1 MYVFAIWV
9 ILIIQGSVPPV
20 FFGLRRD
27 SGCKQDN
34 GGSRGGLQ
42 EAAIS
47 DARIIMNRHGQC
59 VKIKTD
65 DQYSLGMH
73 DRKKKA
79 E

>member
-1 MYVFAIWV
+1 MVNIDNSWGVPQVFSA
-9 ILIIQGSVPPV
+9 
-20 FFGLRRD
+20 LRRD

-34 GGSRGGLQ
+34 GGGRGGLQ

-65 DQYSLGMH
+65 EQSSLGME
-73 DRKKKA
+73 DLSNKA